1 MIMRGLFVV
10 LIVVALASCQT
21 DQAVQPSDL
30 MMSQEDLVQQE
41 IELTPPLEVLPQC
54 GPHLVIEKVLWEKFK
69 EKPLLAGGYMD
80 DSIMQLYVGPEGSW
94 SLSRETGSITCVLAA
109 GHGLKMVNPPSDSS
123 I

>member
-41 IELTPPLEVLPQC
+41 IELTPPLELRPQC
-54 GPHLVIEKVLWEKFK
+54 GPHEVIEKVLLEKFK
-69 EKPLLAGGYMD
+69 EKPLLAGGYLD
-80 DSIMQLYVGPEGSW
+80 SSIMQLFVGPEGSW
-94 SLSRETGSITCVLAA
+94 SLVRETGSITCVIAA
-109 GHGLKMVNPPSDSS
+109 GYGLQMVNPPSASA

>member
-1 MIMRGLFVV
+1 MARV
-10 LIVVALASCQT
+10 LIFMLTLFLAACQS

-41 IELTPPLEVLPQC
+41 IETTPPLELVPQC
-54 GPHLVIEKVLWEKFK
+54 GAHEVIEKILLEKFK

-94 SLSRETGSITCVLAA
+94 SLSRETGSITCVIAA
-109 GHGLKMVNPPSDSS
+109 GFGLKMVNPPSDSS

>member
-1 MIMRGLFVV
+1 MRGLFVV
-10 LIVVALASCQT
+10 LIVVALASCQ
-21 DQAVQPSDL
+21 AHEAAQPKDL
-30 MMSQEDLVQQE
+30 MMSQDDLVQQE

-69 EKPLLAGGYMD
+69 EKPLLEGGYMD

-94 SLSRETGSITCVLAA
+94 SLARETGSITCVIAA
-109 GHGLKMVNPPSDSS
+109 GDGLKMVNPPSDSS